1 MGFVVFSAL
10 TPISKRG
17 TDVPANRS
25 KGQELVEKRSRS
37 LVNLFGR
44 WWFRSGDVLRL
55 SESKSAAADCPG
67 VQARFAPRKSA
78 MLECLQGQAR
88 MRGGVVWVLQ
98 AGMKGPGLPFDL
110 SWYKQLRRPW
120 AKFFPK
126 IQFPRSVG
134 RGLDQ
139 KLAAGALF
147 GKRITTPARPV
158 FAAKRN
164 TGKFAT
170 ATRAV
175 DAVTHF
181 PRLSLVFLRDG
192 CITAKF
198 IADWNASRLSDSDA
212 LFIRVRVLP
221 NPVKVEA
228 QGRM

>member
-1 MGFVVFSAL
+1 MIFCRLA
-10 TPISKRG
+10 TITKRG
-17 TDVPANRS
+17 TNVPPNRS
-25 KGQELVEKRSRS
+25 EWQELVEKRSRS
-37 LVNLFGR
+37 LFNLFGR

-78 MLECLQGQAR
+78 MLEVLQSKAHVG
-88 MRGGVVWVLQ
+88 GGVVWILQ
-98 AGMKGPGLPFDL
+98 ACVKGPGLPFDL
-110 SWYKQLRRPW
+110 SWYKQLRIPW
-120 AKFFPK
+120 AKFFRK

-134 RGLDQ
+134 RGLDH

-198 IADWNASRLSDSDA
+198 IADRNASRLSDSDA
-212 LFIRVRVLP
+212 FFIRVRVLP